1 MAGLSH
7 TAPAGKSTVI
17 AGSYRALWNDLDIG
31 LTMDGFT
38 LTQVNTGIDITAD
51 ITGETVIDTIYSGT
65 SLQVSMTLEN
75 WNAQAMEPMI
85 WWRGAN
91 NRAAYE
97 WGLTDGVGQRHW
109 DAAAPLIL
117 YACQGEGFAVTPSPA
132 NPSIDDVD
140 TTITP
145 STGANAANP
154 NIDPLDIVFPKT
166 LLQKDS
172 NLDIRFSFEPRFISL
187 TLDVFPISNGYDGTD
202 WDEAAPDLVDRV
214 SDCSKIR
221 YFSATRGTPPS

>member
-1 MAGLSH
+1 MAGLTH

-65 SLQVSMTLEN
+65 SLQISMTLEN

-85 WWRGAN
+85 WWMGAN
-91 NRAAYE
+91 DRNTYE
-97 WGLTDGVGQRHW
+97 WGVTDGVGQRHW

-117 YACQGEGFAVTPSPA
+117 YACQGYGFAVDPSPA
-132 NPSIDDVD
+132 DITVADVD
-140 TTITP
+140 TLITP
-145 STGANAANP
+145 TVGAKPSNP

-172 NLDIRFSFEPRFISL
+172 NLDIKFSFEPRFISL
-187 TLDVFPISNGYDGTD
+187 TLDVFPISNNYDGTLWSPD
-202 WDEAAPDLVDRV
+202 APDSVDRV

-221 YFSATRGTPPS
+221 YFTATRGTPPA